1 MTRPSSSRYANLTL
15 FLGARLL
22 ATMAVQMI
30 SVGVSWQVYALT
42 GDVLDLGWLGLAQF
56 APLVPLV
63 LLAGHAADRFSRQWI
78 IALCYGLELVCALLL
93 MAFSALP
100 QADVGMIFAVMALHG
115 SARAFLMPANQAVL
129 RDLVHRDDFERSVAL
144 SSSTFQIGVIAG
156 PAIGGLLYL
165 VGPTTVYAWAGT
177 LLGIAIVL
185 ISSTRPSRARPISGP
200 LSLERL
206 LDGVRHV
213 RSRPVILG
221 AISLDLFAVLFGGA
235 SALLPAYANDVLGV
249 GPAELGL
256 LRTAMALGAAG
267 TGLLL
272 AFKPITRRVGLSMFA
287 GVALFGTATLGLGL
301 STDFRLSLLALG
313 LMGAGDMV
321 GVYVRHTLIQLD
333 TPDAIRGRVSAVNSV
348 FIGASNELGEFES
361 GLTAAWFGLVPAILI
376 GGTATLLVVGLW
388 LWKFPALRSMDG
400 FPREMARSP
409 QT

>member
-1 MTRPSSSRYANLTL
+1 
-15 FLGARLL
+15 
-22 ATMAVQMI
+22 
-30 SVGVSWQVYALT
+30 VYSLT

-56 APLVPLV
+56 LPFVPLV
-63 LLAGHAADRFSRQWI
+63 LLAGHAADSFSRQWI

-93 MAFSALP
+93 IALSRDP
-100 QADVGMIFAVMALHG
+100 QVDVGAIFAVMALHG

-129 RDLVHRDDFERSVAL
+129 RDLVQRDDFERAVAI
-144 SSSTFQIGVIAG
+144 SSSAFQIGVIAG

-165 VGPTTVYAWAGT
+165 AGPAAVYVSAGT
-177 LLGIAIVL
+177 LLGIAIIL
-185 ISSTRPSRARPISGP
+185 IAGTRPRHTRRPGGP

-206 LDGVRHV
+206 LGGVRHV

-235 SALLPAYANDVLGV
+235 TALLPAYANDVLGV

-272 AFKPITRRVGLSMFA
+272 TFKPITRHVGRCMFA
-287 GVALFGTATLGLGL
+287 GVALYGTATLGLGL
-301 STDFRLSLLALG
+301 SADFRLSLLALG
-313 LMGAGDMV
+313 LMGAGDMI

-388 LWKFPALRSMDG
+388 VWKFPALRSMDR
-400 FPREMARSP
+400 FPRDITRSAQP
-409 QT
+409 